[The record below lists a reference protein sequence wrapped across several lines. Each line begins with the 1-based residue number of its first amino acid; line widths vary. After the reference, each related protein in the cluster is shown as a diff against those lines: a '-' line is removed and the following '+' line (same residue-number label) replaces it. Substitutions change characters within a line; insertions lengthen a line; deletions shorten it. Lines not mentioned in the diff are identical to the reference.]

1 MAFASML
8 DHTSLV
14 SGQTDEP
21 GGIVV
26 SHQICEEWLERT
38 EMCFQFRY
46 GTRIGAIEMRIVGAP
61 EYAVF

>member
-1 MAFASML
+1 ML
-8 DHTSLV
+8 DHISLV

-26 SHQICEEWLERT
+26 SHQVGQVRLERT
-38 EMCFQFRY
+38 KVFFQFRY
-46 GTRIGAIEMRIVGAP
+46 GTRIGAIEMRIVSAP